1 MGIEPQQ
8 KIIDG
13 NGVYVLP
20 LLGETAALVF
30 YQIQKCIAPAIV
42 QAMGAIKGAAAGTG
56 EDKKLDIKKLLGSDI
71 DISSLSDAIDSI
83 HEKMTAAEWLSFLKT
98 TLSRTT
104 VNDRAVGDKVHFDE
118 VFSGKILLLY
128 KVLWFTLEVNFG
140 DFFEAVGFGV
150 TKENERPKTT
160 GAEKE

>member
-1 MGIEPQQ
+1 
-8 KIIDG
+8 
-13 NGVYVLP
+13 
-20 LLGETAALVF
+20 
-30 YQIQKCIAPAIV
+30 
-42 QAMGAIKGAAAGTG
+42 
-56 EDKKLDIKKLLGSDI
+56 
-71 DISSLSDAIDSI
+71 
-83 HEKMTAAEWLSFLKT
+83 MTAAEWLSFLKT

>member
-1 MGIEPQQ
+1 MGEPST

-30 YQIQKCIAPAIV
+30 YQLQKCIAPAIV
-42 QAMGAIKGAAAGTG
+42 QAMGAIKGTAADPDK
-56 EDKKLDIKKLLGSDI
+56 DKKFDIKKLLGADI
-71 DISSLSDAIDSI
+71 DIASLSSAIDSI
-83 HEKMTAAEWLSFLKT
+83 HEKMTAQEWLSFLKT

-104 VNDRAVGDKVHFDE
+104 VNDRPVGDKAHFDE
-118 VFSGKILLLY
+118 VFSGKIFLLY

-140 DFFEAVGFGV
+140 DFFDAAGFSDSSEEKQEKTAGL
-150 TKENERPKTT
+150 PK
-160 GAEKE
+160 K

>member
-1 MGIEPQQ
+1 MGIEAQT

-30 YQIQKCIAPAIV
+30 YQLQKCIAPAII
-42 QAMGAIKGAAAGTG
+42 QAIGAIKGAADRDK
-56 EDKKLDIKKLLGSDI
+56 DKKLDIKKLLGADI
-71 DISSLSDAIDSI
+71 DIASLSNAIDSI
-83 HEKMTAAEWLSFLKT
+83 HEKMTATEWLSFLKT

-104 VNDRAVGDKVHFDE
+104 VNDRAVGDKAHFDE

-128 KVLWFTLEVNFG
+128 KVLWFSLEVNFG
-140 DFFEAVGFGV
+140 DFFAAVGFSAS
-150 TKENERPKTT
+150 KESETPKPT
-160 GAEKE
+160 GFPKK

>member
-1 MGIEPQQ
+1 MGESQT

-30 YQIQKCIAPAIV
+30 YQLQKCIAPAIV
-42 QAMGAIKGAAAGTG
+42 QALGAIKGAAPSA
-56 EDKKLDIKKLLGSDI
+56 DKKLDIKKLLGADLDI
-71 DISSLSDAIDSI
+71 AALSSAIDSI
-83 HEKMTAAEWLSFLKT
+83 HEKMTAQEWLSFLKT

-104 VNDRAVGDKVHFDE
+104 VNDRAVGDKAHFDE

-128 KVLWFTLEVNFG
+128 KVLCFSLEVNFG
-140 DFFEAVGFGV
+140 DFFDAVGFSAS
-150 TKENERPKTT
+150 TESETPKPT
-160 GAEKE
+160 GLPKK